1 MALIDG
7 LDVGE
12 AGYVSARP
20 CEARGEL
27 LADRIGGGNEHD
39 RHRAGL
45 DEEGSNRRRASGE
58 DDVGPQAHE
67 LSRRRRRGL
76 DLAAAETD
84 VDPQVLA
91 LAPAEPLHLIAK
103 GGELDQP
110 LGIVGSR
117 QHAKPSKPPR
127 LLRGCATVEG
137 RRGRKTQNDLSSP
150 HPSTRIYERLR
161 VR

>member
-1 MALIDG
+1 MNTIGTVRVSTRRART
-7 LDVGE
+7 
-12 AGYVSARP
+12 AGV
-20 CEARGEL
+20 L
-27 LADRIGGGNEHD
+27 LARMTS
-39 RHRAGL
+39 GL
-45 DEEGSNRRRASGE
+45 RLTS
-58 DDVGPQAHE
+58 
-67 LSRRRRRGL
+67 SR
-76 DLAAAETD
+76 AAAAVASTSPLPTD

-110 LGIVGSR
+110 LGIVGRR